1 MEKFCKEK
9 VTDLEIESD
18 GSVYWTVVSEYIDG
32 SVIIAY
38 WRTFET
44 GCGLAYWFFTVG
56 WIQKK
61 DPSSWKLSAK
71 TKNGLRREIRK
82 KMELK

>member
-1 MEKFCKEK
+1 MKNFCKEK

-18 GSVYWTVVSEYIDG
+18 GSIYWTVTSTYIDG
-32 SVIIAY
+32 SVVIAY
-38 WRTFET
+38 WRTFEN
-44 GCGLAYWFFTVG
+44 GKGLAYWFFTVG

-61 DPSSWKLSAK
+61 DSSSWQLSAK
-71 TKNGLRREIRK
+71 TKNGIIREIRK